1 VAGTSPDSHKA
12 NKASKEE
19 QGRNLEEN
27 SRSKL
32 STPGNQTSQA
42 GLVKPM
48 QPAFM
53 ASSDEAN
60 ARTKDDEVLIRQTSI
75 YVDEEIVNM
84 AEAKTTV

>member
-1 VAGTSPDSHKA
+1 
-12 NKASKEE
+12 
-19 QGRNLEEN
+19 
-27 SRSKL
+27 
-32 STPGNQTSQA
+32 
-42 GLVKPM
+42 M

-60 ARTKDDEVLIRQTSI
+60 ARTKDDGVLIRQIST